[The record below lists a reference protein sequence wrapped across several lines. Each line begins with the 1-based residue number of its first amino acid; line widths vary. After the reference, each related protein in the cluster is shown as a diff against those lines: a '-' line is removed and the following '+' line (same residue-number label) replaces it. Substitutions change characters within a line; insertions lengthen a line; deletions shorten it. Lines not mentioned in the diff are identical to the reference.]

1 MPGVKSC
8 ANVNPLW
15 FSARAGDGTT
25 CKAALGA
32 VDGQIKAGEP
42 ATGAIVK
49 GSLGFDVT
57 GGLFMSIRYDSP
69 LGERLGTWTIG
80 CRRGTSFTWRMTTAS
95 T

>member
-1 MPGVKSC
+1 MPGVKSS

-42 ATGAIVK
+42 ATGAIVN

-57 GGLFMSIRYDSP
+57 GGL
-69 LGERLGTWTIG
+69 
-80 CRRGTSFTWRMTTAS
+80 SFRSGTTARWAKGS
-95 T
+95 EHGQ